1 MEIPFLNK
9 ITIFGRGINQA
20 TKNRNTAFMKT
31 IEQIK
36 NSIAQEKGYPSWTQF
51 YNFVSR
57 DGEHAAV
64 VAQQVESAMQEVLEA
79 HSKLAVKAILRS
91 HNFEIVSIVEDGS
104 MIIKFHP
111 TGSGLAKWLN
121 PKLNRITKL

>member
-36 NSIAQEKGYPSWTQF
+36 NSIAQEKGYP
-51 YNFVSR
+51 VSR

-111 TGSGLAKWLN
+111 TFSGLAKLPN
-121 PKLNRITKL
+121 RKLN